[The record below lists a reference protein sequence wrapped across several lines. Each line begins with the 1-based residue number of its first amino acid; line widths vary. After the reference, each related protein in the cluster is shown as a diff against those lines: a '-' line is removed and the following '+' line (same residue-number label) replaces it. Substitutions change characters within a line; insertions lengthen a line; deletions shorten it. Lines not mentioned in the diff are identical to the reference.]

1 MVCTFYLHG
10 AKKTE
15 AYLQGTIT
23 LSIKDSIVFIL
34 LKTLQYNSIQTS
46 KRRSTVDTFVVSAG
60 GLFTACL
67 E

>member
-23 LSIKDSIVFIL
+23 LFIKNSIVFIL
-34 LKTLQYNSIQTS
+34 LKRYNTTPF
-46 KRRSTVDTFVVSAG
+46 RHLSTVPQ
-60 GLFTACL
+60 LIPL
-67 E
+67 